1 MAVVQNMDVAG
12 IVRRIRRFRY
22 ETVKAASSGLANLSS
37 NDIARLNSYLSAV
50 TVYADWVV
58 SQPELDLPESSPMT
72 YDLGDAESLPV
83 PENES
88 LADLE
93 NLWRILEIE
102 MVNSQSARMPANL
115 ISHDERRLREI
126 ISKSASFLA
135 DYASQVQPLDLPESA
150 PLRPS
155 TGAGRTGI

>member
-1 MAVVQNMDVAG
+1 MIVNNMDVAG
-12 IVRRIRRFRY
+12 LIRRIRRFRY
-22 ETVKAASSGLANLSS
+22 ETVKAASSSLANLS
-37 NDIARLNSYLSAV
+37 NADIGRLTSYLSAL
-50 TVYADWVV
+50 TTYANWVV

-88 LADLE
+88 LVDLE
-93 NLWRILEIE
+93 TMWRLLEIE
-102 MVNSQSARMPANL
+102 LGNSQSARMPANL

-126 ISKSASFLA
+126 IAKSESFLA

-150 PLRPS
+150 PLRAN